1 MIRVITTGRLQALEA
16 DQTKLAQALDA
27 ADIAQA
33 EQQETQE
40 DLERVRKVADDL
52 MKEVATLSVAALQ
65 QRWAYILFHY
75 TQIHGVYPTL
85 KTAEAAAEQQ
95 GAAPSGWVDTPAG
108 APKGGSTETRWRII
122 GMPVQQDGG
131 DAG

>member
-16 DQTKLAQALDA
+16 DRAKLAQALDA

-33 EQQETQE
+33 EQQEAQE

-52 MKEVATLSVAALQ
+52 MKEVATLSVAALRE
-65 QRWAYILFHY
+65 RWAYVLFHR
-75 TQIHGVYPTL
+75 TQIHGIYTTL
-85 KTAEAAAEQQ
+85 EAAEAAAEQQ
-95 GAAPSGWVDTPAG
+95 GAAPSGWVDTPAD
-108 APKGGSTETRWRII
+108 APKGGSPETLWRII
-122 GMPVQQDGG
+122 GMPVQPEDG